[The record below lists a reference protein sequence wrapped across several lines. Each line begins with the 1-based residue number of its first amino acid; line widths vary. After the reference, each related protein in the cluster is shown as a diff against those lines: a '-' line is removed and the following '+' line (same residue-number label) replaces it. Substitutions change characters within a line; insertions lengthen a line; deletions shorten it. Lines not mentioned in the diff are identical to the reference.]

1 MGTVLLSG
9 GETCELGAVAHQI
22 SELTDVGRRDKAAA
36 DKTVLE
42 NIGNPL
48 CILLVGLLA
57 TDGFYVLGMCEGD
70 PAR

>member
-9 GETCELGAVAHQI
+9 GESCEFGAVAHQI

-42 NIGNPL
+42 NIGDPL
-48 CILLVGLLA
+48 RIPLVGLLA

>member
-1 MGTVLLSG
+1 MDTVLLSG
-9 GETCELGAVAHQI
+9 GETCELGATAHQI
-22 SELTDVGRRDKAAA
+22 SELTDVGRRDKTAA

-48 CILLVGLLA
+48 CILLVDLLA